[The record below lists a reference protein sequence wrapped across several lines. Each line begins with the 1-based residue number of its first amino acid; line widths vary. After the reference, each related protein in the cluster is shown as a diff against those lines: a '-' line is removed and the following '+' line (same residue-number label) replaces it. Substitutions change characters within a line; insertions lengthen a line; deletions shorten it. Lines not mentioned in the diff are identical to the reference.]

1 MIMLARLRRL
11 VGRENGEGSE
21 TRERQKKDGLEPQR
35 KPSRNKWFRGRRR
48 SAGEQPSPQT
58 VLTKKQKVKSLTTQ
72 LQQMT
77 RERNELR
84 DHLISITEGPMDNR
98 TRPYCKPNLLFE
110 NLKRKHERVMSDL
123 QRLEDEKNEVTAEFN
138 ELAKESFFYCN
149 LQYQLLMEK
158 YQMEDK
164 VDSLKQENKKLLEYW
179 VLLQKHL
186 EDLHLVF
193 PDQEEENRDL
203 QIQEHQEKQR
213 LEESLQSPVK
223 QREIVNQEKNLA
235 GNLQHHVTV
244 SQMRSE
250 NLQHELEQPS
260 TQDES
265 LPPTELLQQEH

>member
-1 MIMLARLRRL
+1 M
-11 VGRENGEGSE
+11 
-21 TRERQKKDGLEPQR
+21 
-35 KPSRNKWFRGRRR
+35 
-48 SAGEQPSPQT
+48 
-58 VLTKKQKVKSLTTQ
+58 KSLTTQ

-84 DHLISITEGPMDNR
+84 DQLISITKEPIDNR
-98 TRPYCKPNLLFE
+98 TRSYRKPNPLFE
-110 NLKRKHERVMSDL
+110 KLKRKHERVMSDL
-123 QRLEDEKNEVTAEFN
+123 QRLEDEKNEVTEKFN

-149 LQYQLLMEK
+149 LQYQLMMEK

-164 VDSLKQENKKLLEYW
+164 VDLLKQENKKLMQYW

-193 PDQEEENRDL
+193 GDQEEENRDL
-203 QIQEHQEKQR
+203 QTQEHQEQQN

-223 QREIVNQEKNLA
+223 QKALVSQEKNLA
-235 GNLQHHVTV
+235 VNLQHHVTV

-250 NLQHELEQPS
+250 SLQHDPEQS
-260 TQDES
+260 SAQDES